1 MQMVMNDE
9 NTVEQ
14 LFARW
19 QPQARKGWLESFIL
33 LLLSKNR
40 SYGYEIATNL
50 RQSLDAELPE
60 GTLYPLLRRMQRDG
74 LVDTEWD
81 TEGSSN
87 PRKYYTIS
95 NRGREL
101 ASMMQSEWT
110 RWSQTMVALEKGQ

>member
-19 QPQARKGWLESFIL
+19 QPQARKGWLETFIL
-33 LLLSKNR
+33 LLLSRNR
-40 SYGYEIATNL
+40 SYGYEIATSL
-50 RQSLDAELPE
+50 REALDADLPE

-81 TEGSSN
+81 TEGSNN
-87 PRKYYTIS
+87 PRKYYTLS
-95 NRGREL
+95 DRGRAL
-101 ASMMQSEWT
+101 AAKMHAEWL
-110 RWSQTMVALEKGQ
+110 RWTQTMHALEKDQ